1 KTYQY
6 GFSFDPVAGV
16 AACRGEHGDAA
27 GLLVHLEGAQGAYEA
42 GQGGRL
48 LRLEAMGPAAEMAK
62 LKPRLGPL
70 GCEFF
75 VTEWAYRNEASAQ
88 GMTRAKPKAVQDAK
102 KADAKKAGGAKHGPR
117 PAKKG
122 EARKT
127 QAAPP
132 TKAKAVL
139 TEEQVSDIVKT
150 WKMAAALGAETVGV
164 LLFKQI
170 FDIAPQALQLF
181 AFKDEPNLY
190 DSPKLKGHG
199 VKVVTTV
206 DAVVNSVRDLEALK
220 PTLQDLGLRHVGYG
234 VLPPHYDVVGKAL
247 LRTLKLGL
255 QDAFTKRVE
264 AAWTKLWA
272 FVAKWCTAGNYPEQA
287 TAVLTEEQVSVI
299 ETTWKQAAA
308 LGAETV
314 GVLLFK
320 QIFDIAPQAL
330 QLFAFK
336 DEPNLYDSPKLKG
349 HGVKVVTTVD
359 AVVNSVRDLEAL
371 KPTLQDLGLRH
382 VGYGVLPP
390 HYDVVGQALL
400 RTLKLGLKDA
410 FTKEVEAAWTKLW
423 AFVAKWC
430 TAGNYPEQ
438 DIGGVTPKKATAVLT
453 EEQVSVIETTWKQA
467 AALGAETVGVLLF
480 KQIFDIAP
488 QALQLFAFKD
498 EPNLYDSPKLKGH
511 GVKVVTTVDA
521 VVSGV
526 RDLEAL
532 KPTLQDLG
540 LRHVGYGVLPP
551 HYDVVGQ
558 ALLRTLKLGL
568 KDAFTKEVEAAW
580 TKLWA
585 FVAKWCTAGNYPA
598 AKATAV
604 LTEEQVSVIETT
616 WKQAAALGAETVGVL
631 LFKQIFDIALQAL
644 QLFAFKDE
652 PNLYDSPKLKGHG
665 VKVVTTVDA
674 VVNSVRDLEALKPT
688 LQDLG
693 LRHVGYGVLPPH
705 YDVVGQALLR
715 TLKLGLKDA
724 FTKEVEAAWTK
735 LWAFVAKWCT
745 AGNYPAAKAFGPA
758 FATAV
763 LTEEQVSVIQTTWKQ
778 AAALGAETVGV
789 LLFKQIFD
797 IAPQALQLF
806 AFKDEPNLYDSS
818 KLKGHGV
825 KVVTTVDTVVSGV
838 RDLEA
843 LKPTL
848 QDLGLRHVGYGV
860 LPPHYDVVGQALL
873 RTLKL
878 GLKDAFT
885 KEVEAAWTNL
895 WAFVAKWCTAGNYP
909 EQDTGGAS
917 PKKAAKATAVLTKE
931 QVSVIQKTWKQA
943 AALGAE
949 TVGVLLFKQIFDIAP
964 QALQLFAFKDEPNLY
979 DSPKLKGHGVKV
991 VTTVGT
997 VVSGVR
1003 DLEALKPTLQDL
1015 GLRHVGYGVLPPHYD
1030 VVGQALLRTLK
1041 LGLKGAFT
1049 KEVEAAWAK
1058 LWAFVAKWCTAGN
1071 YPEQDTGG
1079 ASPKKAAKAKAK
1091 PVLTEAAS
1099 AAADAKEKKAERKA
1113 PRKASMTE
1121 AEAKEM
1127 VKELIAVAKAGKTAE
1142 VEALIQRGVD
1152 VNLSDTD
1159 GNTALHLAAQ
1169 EGSLDTVNALLAAG
1183 ADPAAQVKLGE
1194 WGNTPLHLAARAGHR
1209 EVAEA

>member
-598 AKATAV
+598 AKA
-604 LTEEQVSVIETT
+604 
-616 WKQAAALGAETVGVL
+616 
-631 LFKQIFDIALQAL
+631 L

-665 VKVVTTVDA
+665 VK
-674 VVNSVRDLEALKPT
+674 
-688 LQDLG
+688 DLG

-745 AGNYPAAKAFGPA
+745 AGNYPAAK
-758 FATAV
+758 ATAV

>member
-735 LWAFVAKWCT
+735 LW
-745 AGNYPAAKAFGPA
+745 
-758 FATAV
+758 
-763 LTEEQVSVIQTTWKQ
+763 Q

-825 KVVTTVDTVVSGV
+825 KVVTT
-838 RDLEA
+838 
-843 LKPTL
+843 
-848 QDLGLRHVGYGV
+848 
-860 LPPHYDVVGQALL
+860 
-873 RTLKL
+873 
-878 GLKDAFT
+878 
-885 KEVEAAWTNL
+885 AAWTNL

>member
-272 FVAKWCTAGNYPEQA
+272 FVAKWCTAGNYPEQDAGGVTPKKAAKA

-359 AVVNSVRDLEAL
+359 
-371 KPTLQDLGLRH
+371 
-382 VGYGVLPP
+382 
-390 HYDVVGQALL
+390 
-400 RTLKLGLKDA
+400 
-410 FTKEVEAAWTKLW
+410 
-423 AFVAKWC
+423 
-430 TAGNYPEQ
+430 
-438 DIGGVTPKKATAVLT
+438 
-453 EEQVSVIETTWKQA
+453 A

-745 AGNYPAAKAFGPA
+745 AGNYPAAK
-758 FATAV
+758 ATAV

>member
-558 ALLRTLKLGL
+558 ALLRTLKLGWPGAPEDPEARAEGRIHEGGRGRL
-568 KDAFTKEVEAAW
+568 DQDPEARAEGRIHEGGRGRLDQPLGLCGRLGQTLGLCGQVVHGRQLPRAGYRGCESEEGGKGEGEACPNRGRLRRGGREGEEGRKESTKEGVHDGSRGQGDGE
-580 TKLWA
+580 
-585 FVAKWCTAGNYPA
+585 
-598 AKATAV
+598 
-604 LTEEQVSVIETT
+604 
-616 WKQAAALGAETVGVL
+616 GA
-631 LFKQIFDIALQAL
+631 
-644 QLFAFKDE
+644 
-652 PNLYDSPKLKGHG
+652 DSCCQG
-665 VKVVTTVDA
+665 
-674 VVNSVRDLEALKPT
+674 R
-688 LQDLG
+688 QDG
-693 LRHVGYGVLPPH
+693 R
-705 YDVVGQALLR
+705 
-715 TLKLGLKDA
+715 
-724 FTKEVEAAWTK
+724 
-735 LWAFVAKWCT
+735 
-745 AGNYPAAKAFGPA
+745 
-758 FATAV
+758 
-763 LTEEQVSVIQTTWKQ
+763 
-778 AAALGAETVGV
+778 
-789 LLFKQIFD
+789 
-797 IAPQALQLF
+797 
-806 AFKDEPNLYDSS
+806 
-818 KLKGHGV
+818 
-825 KVVTTVDTVVSGV
+825 
-838 RDLEA
+838 
-843 LKPTL
+843 
-848 QDLGLRHVGYGV
+848 
-860 LPPHYDVVGQALL
+860 
-873 RTLKL
+873 
-878 GLKDAFT
+878 
-885 KEVEAAWTNL
+885 
-895 WAFVAKWCTAGNYP
+895 
-909 EQDTGGAS
+909 GG
-917 PKKAAKATAVLTKE
+917 
-931 QVSVIQKTWKQA
+931 
-943 AALGAE
+943 
-949 TVGVLLFKQIFDIAP
+949 
-964 QALQLFAFKDEPNLY
+964 
-979 DSPKLKGHGVKV
+979 
-991 VTTVGT
+991 
-997 VVSGVR
+997 
-1003 DLEALKPTLQDL
+1003 
-1015 GLRHVGYGVLPPHYD
+1015 
-1030 VVGQALLRTLK
+1030 
-1041 LGLKGAFT
+1041 
-1049 KEVEAAWAK
+1049 
-1058 LWAFVAKWCTAGN
+1058 
-1071 YPEQDTGG
+1071 
-1079 ASPKKAAKAKAK
+1079 
-1091 PVLTEAAS
+1091 
-1099 AAADAKEKKAERKA
+1099 
-1113 PRKASMTE
+1113 
-1121 AEAKEM
+1121 
-1127 VKELIAVAKAGKTAE
+1127 
-1142 VEALIQRGVD
+1142 
-1152 VNLSDTD
+1152 
-1159 GNTALHLAAQ
+1159 
-1169 EGSLDTVNALLAAG
+1169 G
-1183 ADPAAQVKLGE
+1183 ADPAGRGCQPVGHRRQHRPALGRA
-1194 WGNTPLHLAARAGHR
+1194 GGLAGHR
-1209 EVAEA
+1209 ERAARRRRRPSGAGEARRVGQHAPAPRRAGRAPGGRRG

>member
-1 KTYQY
+1 EKTYQY

-287 TAVLTEEQVSVI
+287 
-299 ETTWKQAAA
+299 
-308 LGAETV
+308 
-314 GVLLFK
+314 
-320 QIFDIAPQAL
+320 
-330 QLFAFK
+330 
-336 DEPNLYDSPKLKG
+336 
-349 HGVKVVTTVD
+349 
-359 AVVNSVRDLEAL
+359 
-371 KPTLQDLGLRH
+371 
-382 VGYGVLPP
+382 
-390 HYDVVGQALL
+390 
-400 RTLKLGLKDA
+400 
-410 FTKEVEAAWTKLW
+410 
-423 AFVAKWC
+423 
-430 TAGNYPEQ
+430 
-438 DIGGVTPKKATAVLT
+438 
-453 EEQVSVIETTWKQA
+453 
-467 AALGAETVGVLLF
+467 
-480 KQIFDIAP
+480 
-488 QALQLFAFKD
+488 
-498 EPNLYDSPKLKGH
+498 
-511 GVKVVTTVDA
+511 
-521 VVSGV
+521 
-526 RDLEAL
+526 
-532 KPTLQDLG
+532 
-540 LRHVGYGVLPP
+540 
-551 HYDVVGQ
+551 
-558 ALLRTLKLGL
+558 
-568 KDAFTKEVEAAW
+568 
-580 TKLWA
+580 
-585 FVAKWCTAGNYPA
+585 
-598 AKATAV
+598 
-604 LTEEQVSVIETT
+604 
-616 WKQAAALGAETVGVL
+616 
-631 LFKQIFDIALQAL
+631 L

-745 AGNYPAAKAFGPA
+745 AGNYPAAK
-758 FATAV
+758 ATAV

>member
-438 DIGGVTPKKATAVLT
+438 ATAVLT

-598 AKATAV
+598 
-604 LTEEQVSVIETT
+604 
-616 WKQAAALGAETVGVL
+616 
-631 LFKQIFDIALQAL
+631 
-644 QLFAFKDE
+644 
-652 PNLYDSPKLKGHG
+652 
-665 VKVVTTVDA
+665 
-674 VVNSVRDLEALKPT
+674 
-688 LQDLG
+688 
-693 LRHVGYGVLPPH
+693 
-705 YDVVGQALLR
+705 
-715 TLKLGLKDA
+715 
-724 FTKEVEAAWTK
+724 
-735 LWAFVAKWCT
+735 
-745 AGNYPAAKAFGPA
+745 
-758 FATAV
+758 
-763 LTEEQVSVIQTTWKQ
+763 
-778 AAALGAETVGV
+778 
-789 LLFKQIFD
+789 
-797 IAPQALQLF
+797 
-806 AFKDEPNLYDSS
+806 
-818 KLKGHGV
+818 
-825 KVVTTVDTVVSGV
+825 
-838 RDLEA
+838 
-843 LKPTL
+843 
-848 QDLGLRHVGYGV
+848 
-860 LPPHYDVVGQALL
+860 
-873 RTLKL
+873 
-878 GLKDAFT
+878 
-885 KEVEAAWTNL
+885 
-895 WAFVAKWCTAGNYP
+895 
-909 EQDTGGAS
+909 
-917 PKKAAKATAVLTKE
+917 
-931 QVSVIQKTWKQA
+931 
-943 AALGAE
+943 
-949 TVGVLLFKQIFDIAP
+949 
-964 QALQLFAFKDEPNLY
+964 
-979 DSPKLKGHGVKV
+979 
-991 VTTVGT
+991 
-997 VVSGVR
+997 
-1003 DLEALKPTLQDL
+1003 
-1015 GLRHVGYGVLPPHYD
+1015 
-1030 VVGQALLRTLK
+1030 
-1041 LGLKGAFT
+1041 
-1049 KEVEAAWAK
+1049 
-1058 LWAFVAKWCTAGN
+1058 
-1071 YPEQDTGG
+1071 QDTGG

>member
-272 FVAKWCTAGNYPEQA
+272 FVAKWCTAGNYPEQDAGGVTPKKAAKA

-438 DIGGVTPKKATAVLT
+438 
-453 EEQVSVIETTWKQA
+453 
-467 AALGAETVGVLLF
+467 
-480 KQIFDIAP
+480 
-488 QALQLFAFKD
+488 
-498 EPNLYDSPKLKGH
+498 
-511 GVKVVTTVDA
+511 
-521 VVSGV
+521 
-526 RDLEAL
+526 
-532 KPTLQDLG
+532 
-540 LRHVGYGVLPP
+540 
-551 HYDVVGQ
+551 
-558 ALLRTLKLGL
+558 
-568 KDAFTKEVEAAW
+568 
-580 TKLWA
+580 
-585 FVAKWCTAGNYPA
+585 
-598 AKATAV
+598 ATAV

-745 AGNYPAAKAFGPA
+745 AGNYPAAK
-758 FATAV
+758 ATAV